1 MTTIRTH
8 CALRLGDNLCHLH
21 FLRGM
26 AKKYPDVHFVHS
38 AHLCY
43 LQQMIDVVADLPN
56 VQLRDIEHADK
67 EYSIDAWKNAGGF
80 WEKHPLKN
88 DFANFSLV
96 WFDELAR
103 RMSLESPFER
113 PDGLLFDYPALYRD
127 NLPDHL
133 RKPIDWLVVNSP
145 PMSGQW
151 RGYDQPAFNTLIQS
165 LAQRGI
171 VVTTHPTGLP
181 IPCTHQVMGFSVT
194 NIGQLSQ
201 CAKNILMVSTG
212 PSWPTF
218 NVWNHS
224 IEQFRL
230 VLIDHENLAGLARDN
245 GMYDQCSSIASA
257 TRVLKVR
264 GLL

>member
-1 MTTIRTH
+1 MKTIRTH

-21 FLRGM
+21 FMRAL
-26 AKKYPDVHFVHS
+26 AKRYPDIHFTHA

-43 LQQMIDVVADLPN
+43 LQQLIEMTADLPN
-56 VQLRDIEHADK
+56 LQLRDIAHSHDEF
-67 EYSIDAWKNAGGF
+67 SVNGWKNAGGF
-80 WEKHPLKN
+80 WEQHELRN

-96 WFDELAR
+96 WFEELAKR
-103 RMSLESPFER
+103 LGLESPFER
-113 PDGLLFDYPALYRD
+113 PDDLLFDYPSLHGD
-127 NLPDHL
+127 LLPDHL

-145 PMSGQW
+145 PQSGQW
-151 RGYDQPAFNTLIQS
+151 TGFDHTAMTSLIQS
-165 LAQRGI
+165 LAQRYS

-201 CAKNILMVSTG
+201 CAKNILMISTG

-218 NVWNHS
+218 NVWNKDTVA
-224 IEQFRL
+224 FRL
-230 VLIDHENLAGLARDN
+230 ILIDHEVIGLSKN
-245 GMYDQCSSIASA
+245 TEQCSTVAAAS
-257 TRVLKVR
+257 RVLKVR